1 MFEVFNMGHRME
13 FYTRADNAQ
22 NLIEIAQELGIQ
34 AQIIGRVED
43 SNVKQLTVFSNNEK
57 IIWN

>member
-1 MFEVFNMGHRME
+1 MGHRME
-13 FYTRADNAQ
+13 FYTRAENAE
-22 NLIEIAQELGIQ
+22 NLINIALGLGIQ

-57 IIWN
+57 LIWN